1 MVEVLAVEM
10 PQHHKHL
17 VEQEV
22 QVVVDQQIQEMLV
35 LLEQVI
41 DLPLRVLH
49 KETMEVN
56 HLLILPLLQ
65 ALVVVELVVLEV
77 IHHQVMLV
85 MEVMV

>member
-1 MVEVLAVEM
+1 MVEM

-49 KETMEVN
+49 KETMEVK